1 MNQKFID
8 GSYLILHV
16 DEVLSISDL
25 LDVALGDGGIHQPA
39 LLAVH
44 ELRPVL
50 IEDGRVRGNGTEEL
64 KRKSEHCSSRF
75 PTTLFKAT
83 APGRSKTCWGRCWQ
97 LEQGH

>member
-50 IEDGRVRGNGTEEL
+50 IEDGRV
-64 KRKSEHCSSRF
+64 
-75 PTTLFKAT
+75 
-83 APGRSKTCWGRCWQ
+83 
-97 LEQGH
+97 